1 VAGYFLIMGE
11 PDLAGFIVILL
22 IALASVGGF
31 VFVVVF
37 ICVKVFGRRGAEIMT
52 INPGRDGE
60 GRL

>member
-1 VAGYFLIMGE
+1 VAGYFLISGD
-11 PDLAGFIVILL
+11 PDLAGIIFLL
-22 IALASVGGF
+22 AVALASVGGF

-37 ICVKVFGRRGAEIMT
+37 ICVKVFGRRGADILT